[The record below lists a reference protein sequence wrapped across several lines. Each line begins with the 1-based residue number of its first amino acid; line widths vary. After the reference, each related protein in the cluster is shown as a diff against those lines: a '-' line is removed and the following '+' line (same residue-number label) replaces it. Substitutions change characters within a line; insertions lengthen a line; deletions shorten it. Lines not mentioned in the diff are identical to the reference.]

1 MRDRDRQSGEDV
13 KARFGAAV
21 RSRRRELGISQDA
34 LAERSGLHR
43 TYIAETE
50 AGKRNVALQ
59 NVERIAAGLDLT
71 LGELFALVDSQSPA
85 GSAPDGRKPEN
96 RA

>member
-1 MRDRDRQSGEDV
+1 MRDRGGQAGEDV

-34 LAERSGLHR
+34 LSERSGLHR
-43 TYIAETE
+43 TYIAEAE

-59 NVERIAAGLDLT
+59 NVERLAAGLDLT
-71 LGELFALVDSQSPA
+71 LGELFSRVDSEELADRPSTN
-85 GSAPDGRKPEN
+85 G
-96 RA
+96 

>member
-1 MRDRDRQSGEDV
+1 MGEDV

-59 NVERIAAGLDLT
+59 NVERIAAGLSLP
-71 LGELFALVDSQSPA
+71 LGELFARLDPERGERSSQSPQ
-85 GSAPDGRKPEN
+85 GHQESCEPPD
-96 RA
+96 

>member
-1 MRDRDRQSGEDV
+1 MRDRGGQVGEDV
-13 KARFGAAV
+13 KERFGAAV

-34 LAERSGLHR
+34 LSERSGLHR

-59 NVERIAAGLDLT
+59 NIERLANGLGLT
-71 LGELFALVDSQSPA
+71 LEELFALVDPR
-85 GSAPDGRKPEN
+85 G
-96 RA
+96 